1 MGARECRDQRA
12 CQSVGRAAAHA
23 PGRPPPP
30 PFSTLQVA
38 LHFLNAPI
46 AALLGALV
54 LGETFGARRSLG
66 TLLCAAGA
74 TLVARA
80 PGVQGGV
87 AEPVWSTRKLGV
99 LMGVCGAFFT
109 AMHWLMLRTGR

>member
-1 MGARECRDQRA
+1 MLVSR
-12 CQSVGRAAAHA
+12 SVGQLLTRLGA
-23 PGRPPPP
+23 PPPP